1 MLAARSPQQQIGAM
15 MRRAPILASTL
26 LATVLL
32 AACGSSSSSKTST
45 AATSPA
51 ASTSASAATQTGLV
65 RTASN
70 PVHGTI
76 LVNSQGMTLYAL
88 SGETGSHFICTSTQ
102 CVAIWH
108 PLKAS
113 GLGTPSGSVASLSTV
128 KRPDGT
134 VEVTYKG
141 MPLYT
146 FTQDTKAGETNGQGI
161 KDVGTWSVVTVSSTG
176 SAAAGGTATTPSS
189 EGSSGG
195 SSSSGESKES
205 SKSSGGYAY

>member
-1 MLAARSPQQQIGAM
+1 M
-15 MRRAPILASTL
+15 MRRAPILVSTL

-32 AACGSSSSSKTST
+32 AACGSSSSSKTSGST

-51 ASTSASAATQTGLV
+51 ASTSASSATQTGLV

-70 PVHGTI
+70 AVHGTI

-88 SGETGSHFICTSTQ
+88 SGENGSHFICTSTE

-113 GLGTPSGSVASLSTV
+113 GLGTPSGSVTSLATV

-134 VEVTYKG
+134 VQVTYKG

-146 FTQDTKAGETNGQGI
+146 FAQDTTAGETKGQGV
-161 KDVGTWSVVTVSSTG
+161 KDVGTWSVVSVSGTGSTASGATTTSSSSGG
-176 SAAAGGTATTPSS
+176 SAA
-189 EGSSGG
+189 GG
-195 SSSSGESKES
+195 SSSSGESKE
-205 SKSSGGYAY
+205 KSSGGYAY